1 MNQDARILF
10 LEYTFN
16 QKYQDTIN
24 QSKIIEANEL
34 YIQCVEKVQKI
45 LQKDVADKSIFIEA
59 NPTSNKKISYVQ
71 KYSEIPAINMCGP
84 FFEKNIEHNL
94 QVSLNTDDSAVF
106 MTNLVNEY
114 SMLTASLLR
123 EGYDEVAVY
132 TLIEQLAINS
142 NIHSFVKSNDI

>member
-1 MNQDARILF
+1 
-10 LEYTFN
+10 
-16 QKYQDTIN
+16 
-24 QSKIIEANEL
+24 
-34 YIQCVEKVQKI
+34 
-45 LQKDVADKSIFIEA
+45 
-59 NPTSNKKISYVQ
+59 
-71 KYSEIPAINMCGP
+71 
-84 FFEKNIEHNL
+84 
-94 QVSLNTDDSAVF
+94 